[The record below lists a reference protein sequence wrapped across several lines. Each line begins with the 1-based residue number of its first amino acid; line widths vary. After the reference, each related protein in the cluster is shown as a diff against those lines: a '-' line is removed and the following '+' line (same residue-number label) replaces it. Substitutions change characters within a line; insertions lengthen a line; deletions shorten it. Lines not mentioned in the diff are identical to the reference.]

1 MKRYISYRKRMRII
15 ALIST
20 VFAVILAA
28 VLYILVGKYN
38 EKELMKMVALHKLDI
53 QVYEDMRNQD
63 DGMDELLSDSE
74 RELQEKMKTYDF
86 YQKIEEKL
94 TTNIAFFG
102 TETVRKMKNM
112 AENIAGVQGFQS
124 LGKV

>member
-102 TETVRKMKNM
+102 TETVRKMKNDNTGWVAQFFDTM
-112 AENIAGVQGFQS
+112 
-124 LGKV
+124 

>member
-1 MKRYISYRKRMRII
+1 MRII

-20 VFAVILAA
+20 IFAVILAA

-86 YQKIEEKL
+86 YQKIEE
-94 TTNIAFFG
+94 N
-102 TETVRKMKNM
+102 
-112 AENIAGVQGFQS
+112 S
-124 LGKV
+124 